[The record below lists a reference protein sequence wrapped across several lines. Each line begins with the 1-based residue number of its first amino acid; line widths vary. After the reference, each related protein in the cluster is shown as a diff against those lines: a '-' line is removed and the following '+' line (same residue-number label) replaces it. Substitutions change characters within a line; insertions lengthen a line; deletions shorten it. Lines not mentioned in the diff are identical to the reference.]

1 MTATQSLETASR
13 LQRVPGKGTTSTL
26 IDTLRYPQRLGSSLP
41 RLGVIG
47 DVSEDI
53 VVFQSHPLAHGTDT
67 PSRVVRTRGGSA
79 ANLAA
84 VAATLLPTRFIG
96 CVGPDRTG
104 RFVAEAL
111 EREGVEVRVTTGTR
125 SCSIIVLISPD
136 GERTMLPDRAANAE
150 LRFDDIPKEWLDDLS
165 ALHITTY
172 SLEGGPTTETCFAAM
187 ERVSINGGLTSLD
200 TSSVT
205 ILKLIG
211 EERFAQVVT
220 QLDPDIVFANE
231 LEAATLG
238 WDIEAPADRLLVIKH
253 GGDPVLLRT
262 TAGAVRIPVGEISG
276 VVDFTGAGDAFAAG
290 FLAEM
295 LTDLALRGNPASSVR
310 HLKPHNPRLAH
321 WCAAAHDKAAAVI
334 TKPGAGAIIE

>member
-1 MTATQSLETASR
+1 L
-13 LQRVPGKGTTSTL
+13 
-26 IDTLRYPQRLGSSLP
+26 
-41 RLGVIG
+41 LGVIG
-47 DVSEDI
+47 DISEDI

-111 EREGVEVRVTTGTR
+111 EQEGVEVRVTTGSR

-150 LRFDDIPKEWLDDLS
+150 LHFADIPSEWLDDLS

-172 SLEGGPTTETCFAAM
+172 SLEGGPTTESCFAAM
-187 ERVSINGGLTSLD
+187 ARVATNGGLTSLD

-211 EERFAQVVT
+211 EDRFMEFVS

-238 WDIEAPADRLLVIKH
+238 WDTEAPADRLLVIKH
-253 GGDPVLLRT
+253 GGDPVLFRT
-262 TAGAVRIPVGEISG
+262 TAGATRIPVGEIEG

-295 LTDLALRGNPASSVR
+295 LTDLAVRGNPASSVR
-310 HLKPHNPRLAH
+310 RLKPDDPRLAR
-321 WCAAAHDKAAAVI
+321 WCAAAHMKASDVI
-334 TKPGAGAIIE
+334 TKPGAGTIIG